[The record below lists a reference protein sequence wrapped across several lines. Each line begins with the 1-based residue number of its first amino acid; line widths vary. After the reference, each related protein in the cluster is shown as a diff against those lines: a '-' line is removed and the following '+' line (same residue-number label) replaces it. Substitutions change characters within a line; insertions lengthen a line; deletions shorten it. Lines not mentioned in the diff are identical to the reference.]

1 MSLKHISSQPL
12 HTLDRSRHSA
22 QDGSGSTNLAHRH
35 LSEKMSHEERRRRR
49 RMMMRRRKRMSESR
63 DGSHWAGKW
72 RQEMGVKR
80 IRSRGDH
87 REGGVVID
95 IQYFC
100 WRQRWQ
106 RGLWDGKQRNQPT
119 ADAVFIVLHAPQR
132 PSDPQCQDHTLQR
145 TASLT
150 VSSYPSLTRCLFLFF
165 IR

>member
-1 MSLKHISSQPL
+1 
-12 HTLDRSRHSA
+12 
-22 QDGSGSTNLAHRH
+22 
-35 LSEKMSHEERRRRR
+35 MSHEEW
-49 RMMMRRRKRMSESR
+49 RRRKRMNESR

-100 WRQRWQ
+100 WQQRWQ
-106 RGLWDGKQRNQPT
+106 RVLWDGKRRNQLA
-119 ADAVFIVLHAPQR
+119 ADAVFIGLHASQR

-150 VSSYPSLTRCLFLFF
+150 VSSSPSPPRCLFLLF